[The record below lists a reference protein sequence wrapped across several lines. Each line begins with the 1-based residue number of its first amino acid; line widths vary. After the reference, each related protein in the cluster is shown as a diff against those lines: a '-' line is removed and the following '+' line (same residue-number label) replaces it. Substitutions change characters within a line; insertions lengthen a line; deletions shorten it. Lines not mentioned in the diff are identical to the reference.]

1 VVARSRVPPGMSTEE
16 RAVSQSQL
24 DREWWLRTLA
34 IFQAP
39 GAVFV
44 ALRAEPREDV
54 DARQEPILALVL
66 LAGMAGVLV
75 APSTG
80 RLLDESIVDGSMAV
94 VAVLVFITGSL
105 YGAATYWIGGA
116 ALYAGLRGAGSK
128 GSYLRARHI
137 LAFAAAPL
145 IVGLVLVWPVRLA
158 VYGSDLFRSG
168 GSDSG
173 GGGNVVFELV
183 LGALGLWA
191 VGLLV
196 YGIAVVERW
205 TIVRALV
212 SVALVVLSLLVIT
225 FPFLIPLASR

>member
-1 VVARSRVPPGMSTEE
+1 MEAGEQSP
-16 RAVSQSQL
+16 SQAAL

-39 GAVFV
+39 RSVFA
-44 ALRAEPREDV
+44 ALRSETPQDIE
-54 DARQEPILALVL
+54 ARAEPILALVL

-80 RLLDESIVDGSMAV
+80 RLLDESLVDDSMAV
-94 VAVLVFITGSL
+94 VAVLVFVTGAL
-105 YGAATYWIGGA
+105 YGVATYWIGGA
-116 ALYAGLRGAGSK
+116 ALYVGLRGAGSK

-145 IVGLVLVWPVRLA
+145 VIGLVFVWPVRIA
-158 VYGSDLFRSG
+158 VYGSDLFRTG
-168 GSDSG
+168 GDDHG
-173 GGGNVVFELV
+173 PGNVVFDAI
-183 LGALGLWA
+183 LGALALWA

-196 YGIAVVERW
+196 YGISVVERW
-205 TIVRALV
+205 TVVRALV
-212 SVALVVLSLLVIT
+212 AVGLVVLSLLVIT

>member
-1 VVARSRVPPGMSTEE
+1 MDAPREE
-16 RAVSQSQL
+16 TPDQASL

-39 GAVFV
+39 RAVFA
-44 ALRAEPREDV
+44 ALRSDSPEDIE
-54 DARQEPILALVL
+54 ARQEPVLALVL

-80 RLLDESIVDGSMAV
+80 RLLNESIVDNSMAV
-94 VAVLVFITGSL
+94 VAVLIFITGGL

-116 ALYAGLRGAGSK
+116 ALYVGLRGAGSK
-128 GSYLRARHI
+128 GPYLRARHI

-145 IVGLVLVWPVRLA
+145 VLGLVFVWPVRLA
-158 VYGSDLFRSG
+158 LYGSDLFRSR
-168 GSDSG
+168 GSDHGTAS
-173 GGGNVVFELV
+173 VVFDLL
-183 LGALGLWA
+183 LGAFALWS

-196 YGIAVVERW
+196 YGISVVERW
-205 TIVRALV
+205 SVVRAAV
-212 SVALVVLSLLVIT
+212 AVALVALSLLVIT